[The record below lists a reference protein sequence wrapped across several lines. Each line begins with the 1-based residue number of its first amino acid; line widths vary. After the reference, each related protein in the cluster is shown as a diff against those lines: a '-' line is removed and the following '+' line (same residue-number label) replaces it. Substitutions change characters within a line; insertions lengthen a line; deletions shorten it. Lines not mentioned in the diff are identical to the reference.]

1 MTVGDLKH
9 LIIGVDLDGVC
20 SDFYGRMREVAA
32 EWFERSRRAWR
43 QGVEKGIKVERELSS
58 EKIWVTPV
66 RIRADCLSFPTE
78 AEIESLYPVESI

>member
-1 MTVGDLKH
+1 VTVGDLKH

-58 EKIWVTPV
+58 EKVW
-66 RIRADCLSFPTE
+66 
-78 AEIESLYPVESI
+78 SLGFGLGPIVLAFRPRLK